1 MPQSVASASF
11 KRPQTTIGDLDAD
24 TAARVMAAS
33 SDVAMVVDRDGVIRD
48 VAVSSP
54 NLSAEQFSSIVE
66 RRWVDTV
73 ALESRRKVEEL
84 LRMAQDGAAIQ
95 WREINHEFAGGG
107 VPLKCIAVDAKGGRT
122 IVLGRDLGPVAV
134 LQQRLLHAQQTLE
147 RDYIKLRQAESRYR
161 VLFQITTEAVII
173 VDQITKRVVE
183 VNATAAQMIDATAP
197 SLANQPFTRLFH
209 ETSREQAQLLLS
221 DTAASPSAPPV
232 KLRLADGRTE
242 LLATVSF
249 FRHED
254 ATHALVRLQPAQK
267 GEAPQN
273 EDPKRKLL
281 RVLNKIPDAFVV
293 TDESL
298 TIIDS
303 NLAFLEMTQLA
314 TNEAAHGEPLS
325 RFIGRPGIDMAVLS
339 SNLRDHGWVRNFA
352 TVLRTLY
359 GSEEDVEISA
369 VSVKEGLESYVG
381 LIIRLQRREALTPSE
396 RFQELP
402 RTAEQLTQLVGRASL
417 KEIVGETTD
426 VIEKMCIEAALNL
439 TGNNRASA
447 AEMLGLS
454 RQGLYSKLNR
464 YGLANFEPDTDE
476 RN

>member
-1 MPQSVASASF
+1 MPHSEASAGF
-11 KRPQTTIGDLDAD
+11 KRPQSTIGDLDAD

-33 SDVAMVVDRDGVIRD
+33 SDVAMVIDRDGIIRD

-54 NLSAEQFSSIVE
+54 NLSADLFASLME

-73 ALESRRKVEEL
+73 AVESRRKVEEL
-84 LRMAQDGAAIQ
+84 LQAAQDGAGAQ
-95 WREINHEFAGGG
+95 WREVNHQFANNA
-107 VPLKCIAVDAKGGRT
+107 VPIKYIAVATRGGRT
-122 IVLGRDLGPVAV
+122 IALGRDLGQVAV
-134 LQQRLLHAQQTLE
+134 LQQRLLHAQQSLE

-161 VLFQITTEAVII
+161 VLFQITAEAVII
-173 VDQITKRVVE
+173 VDQVTKRVVE
-183 VNATAAQMIDATAP
+183 ANATAAQLIGVAAL
-197 SLANQPFTRLFH
+197 SLTNQSFARLFH
-209 ETSREQAQLLLS
+209 DSSREQAQILLS
-221 DTAASPSAPPV
+221 DAGVQSSASPV
-232 KLRLADGRTE
+232 KLRLADSRTE

-254 ATHALVRLQPAQK
+254 STHALVRLQPVQRPDSA
-267 GEAPQN
+267 AD
-273 EDPKRKLL
+273 EDPKRNLL

-293 TDESL
+293 TDEAL

-314 TNEAAHGEPLS
+314 THEAAHGEQLS
-325 RFIGRPGIDMAVLS
+325 KFIGRPGIDMAVLS

-352 TVLRTLY
+352 TVLRTVY
-359 GSEEDVEISA
+359 GAEEDVEISA
-369 VSVKEGLESYVG
+369 VSVKEGLVSYVG
-381 LIIRLQRREALTPSE
+381 LIIRMQRREALTPSE
-396 RFQELP
+396 RFQDLP

-464 YGLANFEPDTDE
+464 YGLADFEPDTDE
-476 RN
+476 RT